1 MLWAACAAAVAAW
14 LGFLTHVV
22 RRHARAQ
29 RVLQERV
36 ALLNR
41 AVLRQKQRRAADSQR
56 TVRMTEAE
64 PEAAKSQGR
73 RSKPPTA

>member
-1 MLWAACAAAVAAW
+1 VSWVAVLALLPWLAW
-14 LGFLTHVV
+14 LTLAH
-22 RRHARAQ
+22 RRAARAQ
-29 RVLQERV
+29 RILQERV

-64 PEAAKSQGR
+64 LEAAKSQGR